1 MSESFNNRGYEDYF
15 KTLESQLN
23 NQNKPTKNSVSEQTV
38 KPESAKKHGIY
49 KVIRLRKSVVAVFLT
64 LVIVITGVSVAAIA
78 SSSKK
83 EPEIPDDTETSTKT
97 EVKKEKPISYEF
109 TDLTVEIPAT
119 NDAKTAIVI
128 DKSTNKV
135 VAARNPHTKAY
146 PASTTKIMT
155 LLVAAENIKD
165 YNDTFTMT
173 TAITDPLFVEGASV
187 AGFLNKEVI
196 NMTDMLYGLILPSGA
211 DAAVGLAV
219 KIAGSEAAFVELMN
233 KKAKELNLKNTHFA
247 NVTGLHHEENYTSAY
262 DLAIILDT
270 AIKNP
275 ICREILTTPKY
286 TTTATDKHP
295 EGISFVATLFTY
307 LKGDEPETA
316 VIHGGKTGFVNAS
329 GYCIASFGT
338 ANESSNDYIVVTLG
352 NSMRKVAFNGQIDLY
367 KEFAK

>member
-1 MSESFNNRGYEDYF
+1 MADSFNNKGYEDYF
-15 KTLESQLN
+15 KSLENQLN
-23 NQNKPTKNSVSEQTV
+23 NENKPKTETVSQ
-38 KPESAKKHGIY
+38 ESFKERPAKKRGVY
-49 KVIRLRKSVVAVFLT
+49 KVVRLRKSVIAIFAA
-64 LVIVITGVSVAAIA
+64 LVVVITSVSVIAAV
-78 SSSKK
+78 SGGEKDTSSKA
-83 EPEIPDDTETSTKT
+83 DTEIKT
-97 EVKKEKPISYEF
+97 EKKEKKETIISYTF
-109 TDLTVEIPAT
+109 TDDTVEIPAA
-119 NDAKTAIVI
+119 NDAKTAIII
-128 DKSTNKV
+128 DKSTNTV
-135 VAARNPHTKAY
+135 IAARNPHTKAF

-187 AGFLNKEVI
+187 AGFLNNEVI
-196 NMTDMLYGLILPSGA
+196 DITDMMYGLVLPSGA

-233 KKAKELNLKNTHFA
+233 KKANELKLQNTHFA
-247 NVTGLHHEENYTSAY
+247 NVTGLHDEENYTSAY

-275 ICREILTTPKY
+275 ICREILSTPKY
-286 TTTATDKHP
+286 TTKPTDKHP
-295 EGISFVATLFTY
+295 EGISFIATLFTY

-316 VIHGGKTGFVNAS
+316 LIHGGKTGFVNAS

-338 ANESSNDYIVVTLG
+338 SNESQKDYIVVTLG

>member
-1 MSESFNNRGYEDYF
+1 MSENFNNRGYEDYF
-15 KTLESQLN
+15 KTLEKQIKSE
-23 NQNKPTKNSVSEQTV
+23 NKPVFEE
-38 KPESAKKHGIY
+38 KPQEIPSKKRGVY
-49 KVIRLRKSVVAVFLT
+49 KVVRLRKSVIAVMVALVFL
-64 LVIVITGVSVAAIA
+64 ITGISAIA
-78 SSSKK
+78 ISGSEKESYSEDSSKISAETRQEK
-83 EPEIPDDTETSTKT
+83 ESA
-97 EVKKEKPISYEF
+97 ISYVF
-109 TDLTVEIPAT
+109 TDKTVEIPAV
-119 NDAKTAIVI
+119 NDAKTAIII

-135 VAARNPHTKAY
+135 IAARNPHTKAY

-165 YNDTFTMT
+165 YNDTFAMT

-219 KIAGSEAAFVELMN
+219 KIAGSEEAFVEMMN
-233 KKAKELNLKNTHFA
+233 EKAKELKLQNTHFA
-247 NVTGLHHEENYTSAY
+247 NVTGLHDENNYTSAY

-275 ICREILTTPKY
+275 ICREILSTPKY
-286 TTTATDKHP
+286 TTSVTDKHP

-338 ANESSNDYIVVTLG
+338 SNDSLKDYIVVTLG